1 MKSSD
6 FVSDIK
12 KFDNRVKLFRFEKWS
27 PWCALC
33 GLIRFIRAAPFY
45 RPNFSTCSPRHLF
58 AAATTHRKFFRKPSR
73 TITRLTLTSD

>member
-27 PWCALC
+27 PWCTLC

-45 RPNFSTCSPRHLF
+45 RPNFSTCSRIPD
-58 AAATTHRKFFRKPSR
+58 TYSQQQQR
-73 TITRLTLTSD
+73 TANFSENRVAQ